1 MATEGAELLAMHS
14 PTSAAPFSRCVAA
27 AFSPASIATRVAL
40 GDAKDKGPNLRP
52 LSIFP
57 LAGRLGASRRRGRAS
72 CLLGALLLS
81 AVALPARAE
90 ADFSLE
96 RTEQWSMTS
105 AKGDVYLVSIGR
117 PQTEA
122 PATGY
127 RVIYALD
134 PQWSFATLVET
145 ARLQEELLGPT
156 VIVGLGYPQLS
167 NDRRVFDMTIPADR
181 ATLPNNRFDPP
192 YGAIGGADAF
202 LTFIETIVK
211 PAVAKRIPIDGSR
224 QTLAGHSLGGLVVL
238 HALFTRP
245 DTFQTY
251 VAGSPSI
258 WWGDRAINLELQAFA
273 KRDLPA
279 PRRLLITVGGLEQ
292 SSSLAQDALAA
303 SSVAAEDRAA
313 VVKMSRCIT
322 REMAQVDHAR
332 WLAQR
337 LRDVGPPQL
346 EIRYVEFGDE
356 DHLSVVP
363 SFLARTVRFASSEV
377 AERAKPRN
385 LRSSKSAPPST
396 DLLACTRPFQ
406 SSASQK

>member
-1 MATEGAELLAMHS
+1 MQSSTC
-14 PTSAAPFSRCVAA
+14 AALFSGLVAA
-27 AFSPASIATRVAL
+27 ALSPIASQRGSRPAR
-40 GDAKDKGPNLRP
+40 KKRQRRQFRP
-52 LSIFP
+52 LSTFLRP
-57 LAGRLGASRRRGRAS
+57 RRVSLTGRQGGAGGLV
-72 CLLGALLLS
+72 GALLLAS
-81 AVALPARAE
+81 VALPARAE
-90 ADFSLE
+90 ADFSIE

-105 AKGDVYLVSIGR
+105 AKGDVYSVSIAL
-117 PQTEA
+117 PQIPA

-145 ARLQEELLGPT
+145 ARLQEDLLGPT
-156 VIVGLGYPQLS
+156 VIVGIGYPQFS
-167 NDRRVFDMTIPADR
+167 NDRRMFDMTIPADR

-202 LTFIETIVK
+202 LTFIETMVK
-211 PAVAKRIPIDGSR
+211 PAVAKRVRINGSQ
-224 QTLAGHSLGGLVVL
+224 QTLVGHSLGGLLVL

-245 DTFQTY
+245 DSFQTY
-251 VAGSPSI
+251 AAGSPSI
-258 WWGDRAINLELQAFA
+258 WWGDRAINRELQAFA

-292 SSSLAQDALAA
+292 RSSPAQDALAA

-337 LRDVGPPQL
+337 LRDAGPPQL
-346 EIRYVEFGDE
+346 EVRYVEFDDE

-363 SFLARTVRFASSEV
+363 SFLARAVRFASSGML
-377 AERAKPRN
+377 ERPTSRG
-385 LRSSKSAPPST
+385 LRSSNSAPPST

-406 SSASQK
+406 STPAKK